1 MSHSAM
7 PGASPS
13 EPQPG
18 EVLSALQDVGWA
30 PIESPLGAQHYSEL
44 LTAFRA
50 VMVMAAQPDGQPIL
64 DAFTFNVHG
73 LDHTDYYLQRKYAG
87 QTNPLLPDRI
97 GTDSKDHLHYG
108 ALSSQVVRARLGQ
121 KLPAE
126 IDTLLD
132 IADETLEEVFRIG
145 RVATKSLGLE
155 PVFFSGNRQDWTHIL
170 RTIDY
175 HLGEHPFL
183 GEAHFD
189 RSTATATL
197 YEEYGGLEGVKAQ
210 NGRHQPIT
218 QQYLQ
223 HMLERMQPLQ
233 YAEFEARFFLG
244 AGFNELPEE
253 IRLRLG
259 YPELLA
265 HQITNI
271 FPDSQR
277 GSVVGF
283 FNPFHGFKRY
293 ATPRQIHTG
302 FSEIE
307 ANLQE
312 QTDTAEADRN

>member
-97 GTDSKDHLHYG
+97 GTDSKDQIHYG
-108 ALSSQVVRARLGQ
+108 ALSSQVVRARLGR

-126 IDTLLD
+126 IDALLD

-145 RVATKSLGLE
+145 RAATKSLGIE
-155 PVFFSGNRQDWTHIL
+155 PIFFSGNREDWAHIL
-170 RTIDY
+170 RGLDY
-175 HLGEHPFL
+175 HAGEHPFL

-189 RSTATATL
+189 RSGATATL
-197 YEEYGGLEGVKAQ
+197 YEEFGGLEGVKAQ
-210 NGRHQPIT
+210 NGRHEPIAPL
-218 QQYLQ
+218 YLQ
-223 HMLERMQPLQ
+223 QALDRMQPLP
-233 YAEFEARFFLG
+233 YTEFVARFFLG

-253 IRLRLG
+253 IRQRLG

-265 HQITNI
+265 HQITNL

-277 GSVVGF
+277 GSIVGF
-283 FNPFHGFKRY
+283 YNPFPGFKDY
-293 ATPRQIHTG
+293 VTPRQIHTG

-307 ANLQE
+307 ASLQE
-312 QTDTAEADRN
+312 HIDTAEAGHN